1 MSPAVHSTEARPVSP
16 FVPSLSR
23 IWRGWGA
30 LLLACAIAVA
40 LLGAWRGS
48 NVAAA
53 LQRQEQAAVLQAIG
67 SSIASNLE
75 RVQALGIP
83 LGEAVGLA
91 PWLAS
96 QTSASP
102 LVAGLAITLA
112 SGELLAQQGMD
123 PAILLRLRHP
133 DADNPV
139 STERLVVSVAV
150 KHAHTH
156 QTVAWLHVLGTP
168 RPAMWAQTVGALG
181 LALLVAVAAAWA
193 LRAWLQRNVGRSLA
207 RIRQHLADI
216 ASGALVSGTVSLPD
230 PGQHEVALLDQALA
244 HQWLALQQRQAQL
257 LQKLNEVRAAHF
269 DNAVLARIDTLAAP
283 LLCAPP
289 DSTGAAGP
297 LPLTRR
303 GWRNWSLNRRVS
315 AMLLAGWLLTLLALL
330 TLHGLERDTLQRTQT
345 HTQVRRLQAALDQRQ
360 AQDLAR
366 LDPLVQPAM
375 AEAVLASGTAV
386 AQAVLPAAAHW
397 WMRAGQNASWDATG
411 TGAQPVTPPRTVL
424 DELANRREAVRGIW
438 VGADDH
444 HLRLGTGKAVAL
456 PDGSLASLVA
466 SQPLSTGLDN
476 LLRDLGGHYAL
487 ADHRGQAMGADPHG
501 LVKRW
506 QDANRLPVPPQG
518 AADTWLLSLPLMSHS
533 GHTLGHLVVA
543 VPDGGWTSDASHS
556 GQSGLLIVVG
566 WLVLGALAWL
576 VRQQLSPLGEAAR
589 EIARLAETPDRVA
602 PDALRLDALHQD
614 IARVE
619 NRLDVLRALR
629 RSRER
634 QGRRQ
639 ARFIRHQMLE
649 LANRLDETAR
659 ADVLKDLARI
669 ESAGLHPPQTP
680 PDTPA
685 PATELN
691 PRFERMA
698 DEVGVLALGF
708 QNLVGR
714 VGDQYQQLGHLVQE
728 LREALRVKTQFIAIQ
743 QELEIA
749 RKMQLAFLPHDF
761 SNQRGVLLH
770 GMTQPARE
778 VGGDCYDFFRLD
790 EHHLAV
796 LVADVSGKGVPA
808 AFFMAVSRTLMRAV
822 AQFSTG
828 PADCLQRL
836 NDLLAADNEELMFV
850 TLFYAV
856 LDTRTGALVYGN
868 AGHNPPYVVR
878 GNGQVEPVP
887 ILGDMALA
895 VMPDMPYT
903 EQRLQLMPGDA
914 LFLYTDGVTE
924 ASSPDGR
931 WYGEPLLEAYL
942 AHACHETVEA
952 VNHGLVESVKQFE
965 AGGAQSDDVTCL
977 MVRFTPSA
985 DPVALASARTALP
998 PAAP

>member
-1 MSPAVHSTEARPVSP
+1 MSPFAPR
-16 FVPSLSR
+16 LSR
-23 IWRGWGA
+23 IWRSWSA
-30 LLLACAIAVA
+30 LLLVCALALA

-48 NVAAA
+48 DVAAA
-53 LQRQEQAAVLQAIG
+53 LQRQEQAAVLQEIG
-67 SSIASNLE
+67 RSIASNLE

-83 LGEAVGLA
+83 LDEAVGLE

-112 SGELLAQQGMD
+112 SGELLAQQGVD
-123 PAILLRLRHP
+123 PAILLFLRHP
-133 DADNPV
+133 DSDSKA

-150 KHAHTH
+150 KHADTH

-168 RPAMWAQTVGALG
+168 RPGMWAQTVGTLG
-181 LALLVAVAAAWA
+181 LALAISLAAVLF
-193 LRAWLQRNVGRSLA
+193 LRSWLGRRIGGSLA
-207 RIRQHLADI
+207 RIHRHLTDM
-216 ASGALVSGTVSLPD
+216 ASGALVGGTVSVPA
-230 PGQHEVALLDQALA
+230 PGQHEVALLDQVLA
-244 HQWLALQQRQAQL
+244 HQWLALQQRQTQL

-283 LLCAPP
+283 LLCVPP
-289 DSTGAAGP
+289 DSKGVAGP
-297 LPLTRR
+297 SPVTQR
-303 GWRNWSLNRRVS
+303 GWRHWSLNRRVS
-315 AMLLAGWLLTLLALL
+315 AMLLAGWLLTLVALL
-330 TLHGLERDTLQRTQT
+330 TLHGLESDKLRQAQTQT
-345 HTQVRRLQAALDQRQ
+345 QMHRLQAALDHQLN
-360 AQDLAR
+360 QDLAR

-375 AEAVLASGTAV
+375 AQAVVASGTTV
-386 AQAVLPAAAHW
+386 AQAVLPAAAQW
-397 WMRAGQNASWDATG
+397 WMRAGQNASWDAVG
-411 TGAQPVTPPRTVL
+411 TGALSAAPPRTVL
-424 DELANRREAVRGIW
+424 DDLANRREAVRGIW
-438 VGADDH
+438 VGVEGH
-444 HLRLGTGKAVAL
+444 NLRLGTGKAVVMA
-456 PDGSLASLVA
+456 DGTLASLVA
-466 SQPLSTGLDN
+466 SQPLSVSLES
-476 LLRDLGGHYAL
+476 LLRSLDGRFAL
-487 ADHRGQAMGADPHG
+487 ADHRGQAMGADPHA

-506 QDANRLPVPPQG
+506 QDADRLPVPPQG
-518 AADTWLLSLPLMSHS
+518 ASDTWLLSLPLMSHS
-533 GHTLGHLVVA
+533 GHTLGHLVAA
-543 VPDGGWTSDASHS
+543 VPDGGWTDEAGHN
-556 GQSGLLIVVG
+556 GQSLLLIVVG

-589 EIARLAETPDRVA
+589 EIARLAETSDRAA

-659 ADVLKDLARI
+659 ADVLKDLERI
-669 ESAGLHPPQTP
+669 ESAGLHPPQVT

-778 VGGDCYDFFRLD
+778 VGGDFYDFFRLD
-790 EHHLAV
+790 ENHLAV

-878 GNGQVEPVP
+878 SNGQVEPLP

-914 LFLYTDGVTE
+914 LFMYTDGVTE
-924 ASSPDGR
+924 ASSPDGQ

-942 AHACHETVEA
+942 VQACHQTVEA
-952 VNHGLVESVKQFE
+952 VNHGLVEAVKAFE

-985 DPVALASARTALP
+985 DPVAF
-998 PAAP
+998 AAGHVTP

>member
-1 MSPAVHSTEARPVSP
+1 MTTFAPR
-16 FVPSLSR
+16 LSR
-23 IWRGWGA
+23 IWQSWSA
-30 LLLACAIAVA
+30 LLLACALALA

-48 NVAAA
+48 DVAAA
-53 LQRQEQAAVLQAIG
+53 LQRQEQAAVLREIG
-67 SSIASNLE
+67 RSITSNLE

-83 LGEAVGLA
+83 LGEAVGLE

-102 LVAGLAITLA
+102 LVTGLAITLA
-112 SGELLAQQGMD
+112 SGELLAQQGVD
-123 PAILLRLRHP
+123 PAILLFLRHP
-133 DADNPV
+133 DSDSKV

-150 KHAHTH
+150 TQADK
-156 QTVAWLHVLGTP
+156 TVAWLHVIGTP
-168 RPAMWAQTVGALG
+168 RPGMWPQTMGALG
-181 LALLVAVAAAWA
+181 LALVISLASAFF
-193 LRAWLQRNVGRSLA
+193 LRAWLRRRIGWPLA
-207 RIRQHLADI
+207 RIQRHLTDM
-216 ASGALVSGTVSLPD
+216 ASGALVGGTVSPPD
-230 PGQHEVALLDQALA
+230 AGQHEVARLDQALA
-244 HQWLALQQRQAQL
+244 HQWLALQHRQAQL

-289 DSTGAAGP
+289 ESKGAAGP
-297 LPLTRR
+297 LPVTQR
-303 GWRNWSLNRRVS
+303 GWRSWSLNRRVS
-315 AMLLAGWLLTLLALL
+315 AMLLAGWLLTLVALL
-330 TLHGLERDTLQRTQT
+330 TLHGLESDKLQQAQTQT
-345 HTQVRRLQAALDQRQ
+345 QTRRLQAALDHRLN
-360 AQDLAR
+360 QDLAR
-366 LDPLVQPAM
+366 LDLLVQPAM
-375 AEAVLASGTAV
+375 AQAVLVSGTGV
-386 AQAVLPAAAHW
+386 AEAVLPAAAHW
-397 WMRAGQNASWDATG
+397 WMRAGPNASWDASGTG
-411 TGAQPVTPPRTVL
+411 TQPMPPPGTVL
-424 DELANRREAVRGIW
+424 DDLTNRREAVRGIW
-438 VGADDH
+438 VGTESHD
-444 HLRLGTGKAVAL
+444 LSLGTGKAIAL
-456 PDGSLASLVA
+456 ADGTMASLVA
-466 SQPLSTGLDN
+466 SQPLSVTLAG
-476 LLRDLGGHYAL
+476 LLRDLDGRFAL
-487 ADHRGQAMGADPHG
+487 ADHRGQAVGADPHA
-501 LVKRW
+501 LVRRW
-506 QDANRLPVPPQG
+506 QEADRLPVPPQG

-533 GHTLGHLVVA
+533 GHTLGHLVAA
-543 VPDGGWTSDASHS
+543 VPDGGWTDEASQSGYS
-556 GQSGLLIVVG
+556 GQSMLLIVVG
-566 WLVLGALAWL
+566 WLMLGALAWL
-576 VRQQLSPLGEAAR
+576 VRQQLSPLDDAAR
-589 EIARLAETPDRVA
+589 EIARLAETSDRTA
-602 PDALRLDALHQD
+602 PDALRLDALSRD
-614 IARVE
+614 IGRVE

-649 LANRLDETAR
+649 LANRLDDSAR
-659 ADVLKDLARI
+659 ADVLKDLERI
-669 ESAGLHPPQTP
+669 ESAGLHPPEVLPDAPTP
-680 PDTPA
+680 TA
-685 PATELN
+685 ELN
-691 PRFERMA
+691 PRFERMV

-761 SNQRGVLLH
+761 SNQRGVQLH

-778 VGGDCYDFFRLD
+778 VGGDFYDFFRLD

-856 LDTRTGALVYGN
+856 LDTRSGHMVYGN

-878 GNGQVEPVP
+878 SNGLVEPIP

-924 ASSPDGR
+924 ASSPDGH

-942 AHACHETVEA
+942 HQHASQEAVEA

-977 MVRFTPSA
+977 MVRFTPPADHPALSA
-985 DPVALASARTALP
+985 EHVTP
-998 PAAP
+998 

>member
-1 MSPAVHSTEARPVSP
+1 MSACTEGSPVTTFAP
-16 FVPSLSR
+16 RLSR
-23 IWRGWGA
+23 IWRSWSA
-30 LLLACAIAVA
+30 LLLACALALA
-40 LLGAWRGS
+40 LLGTWRGS
-48 NVAAA
+48 DVAAA
-53 LQRQEQAAVLQAIG
+53 LQRQEQAAVLQEIG
-67 SSIASNLE
+67 RSIASNLE

-83 LGEAVGLA
+83 LDEAVGLE

-112 SGELLAQQGMD
+112 SGELLAQQGVD
-123 PAILLRLRHP
+123 PAVLLFLRHP
-133 DADNPV
+133 DSDSTV

-150 KHAHTH
+150 KHADTS

-168 RPAMWAQTVGALG
+168 PLDMWAQTVGTLG
-181 LALLVAVAAAWA
+181 LALVMSLATAFG
-193 LRAWLQRNVGRSLA
+193 LRAWLRRSVGRSLA
-207 RIRQHLADI
+207 RIQRHLTDI
-216 ASGALVSGTVSLPD
+216 ASGALVDGTVSLPD

-289 DSTGAAGP
+289 NSKDVAGP
-297 LPLTRR
+297 SPVAQR

-330 TLHGLERDTLQRTQT
+330 TLHDLERDTLQQAQTQ
-345 HTQVRRLQAALDQRQ
+345 TQVRRLQSALDHQLN
-360 AQDLAR
+360 QDLAR

-375 AEAVLASGTAV
+375 AEAVLASGSAV

-411 TGAQPVTPPRTVL
+411 TGAQPVTLPRTVL
-424 DELANRREAVRGIW
+424 DDLANRREAVRGIW

-444 HLRLGTGKAVAL
+444 NLRLGTGKAVVMA
-456 PDGSLASLVA
+456 DGTLAGLVA
-466 SQPLSTGLDN
+466 SQPLSVTLDS
-476 LLRDLGGHYAL
+476 LLRDLDGRFAL
-487 ADHRGQAMGADPHG
+487 ADHRGQAMGADPHA

-533 GHTLGHLVVA
+533 GHTLGHLVAA
-543 VPDGGWTSDASHS
+543 VPGGGWTDDADQSSHN
-556 GQSGLLIVVG
+556 GQSMLLIVVG

-589 EIARLAETPDRVA
+589 EIARLAETSDRVA
-602 PDALRLDALHQD
+602 PDALRLDTLHQD
-614 IARVE
+614 IAKVE

-659 ADVLKDLARI
+659 ADVLRDLERI
-669 ESAGLHPPQTP
+669 ESAGLHPPQVTS
-680 PDTPA
+680 DTDTHK

-761 SNQRGVLLH
+761 SNQSGVQLH

-778 VGGDCYDFFRLD
+778 VGGDFYDFFRLD

-836 NDLLAADNEELMFV
+836 NDLLAADNDELMFV

-856 LDTRTGALVYGN
+856 LDTRTGTLVYGN

-878 GNGQVEPVP
+878 GNGQIEALP

-895 VMPDMPYT
+895 VMPGMAYT
-903 EQRLQLMPGDA
+903 ERHLQLMPGDA

-924 ASSPDGR
+924 ACSPDGQ
-931 WYGEPLLEAYL
+931 WYGEPLLETYLL
-942 AHACHETVEA
+942 AHASHEPVEA
-952 VNHGLVESVKQFE
+952 VNHGVVESVKQFE

-985 DPVALASARTALP
+985 DPVTLA
-998 PAAP
+998 PAHLTP